1 MSRPMPRRPP
11 EPVSV
16 RTVRLTTACLASLRP
31 GFRCIASFVASI
43 FTITILLVWQ
53 ALQRRSGSQLLTRP
67 HSPLLIVNGYST
79 PVFPTQ
85 AMKHRSITETCRERG
100 LLNTVLAGTPENVG
114 VRTVLQSS
122 LSAHPIA
129 MGFGFGKR

>member
-43 FTITILLVWQ
+43 FTIAVLLIWQ
-53 ALQRRSGSQLLTRP
+53 ALQHRSGSQLLTRP
-67 HSPLLIVNGYST
+67 HSPLYSST
-79 PVFPTQ
+79 
-85 AMKHRSITETCRERG
+85 AIRR
-100 LLNTVLAGTPENVG
+100 LLSQ
-114 VRTVLQSS
+114 R
-122 LSAHPIA
+122 
-129 MGFGFGKR
+129 KR

>member
-11 EPVSV
+11 EPISV

-31 GFRCIASFVASI
+31 GFRCIASFVA
-43 FTITILLVWQ
+43 ILLIWQ

-114 VRTVLQSS
+114 VRTML
-122 LSAHPIA
+122 
-129 MGFGFGKR
+129 